1 MRVPVV
7 EDQVF
12 LAGAIQTGLRPEAT
26 TADLAHDG
34 DAAWVMVDINDD
46 DILIIDRDI
55 PGTHG
60 DDVCR
65 ILAGR
70 DSAPSILMLTAARRL
85 GEKVAGFE
93 LGADDYLA
101 KPFEFPEL
109 VARLRALNRRSGP
122 SQPPIL
128 EACGVRLDPF
138 RREVYRDGRLVRLS
152 RKACAGAQHRRG
164 LREHP
169 SARAHWGIPHG
180 ARHGSLTA
188 GHTASAARWWCGVPP
203 RECSAW
209 KIASATSCC
218 ACSFSSR

>member
-12 LAGAIQTGLRPEAT
+12 LAEAIQTGLRPEAT

-34 DAAWVMVDINDD
+34 DAALAMVDINDD
-46 DILIIDRDI
+46 DILILDRDI
-55 PGTHG
+55 PGT
-60 DDVCR
+60 
-65 ILAGR
+65 
-70 DSAPSILMLTAARRL
+70 
-85 GEKVAGFE
+85 
-93 LGADDYLA
+93 
-101 KPFEFPEL
+101 
-109 VARLRALNRRSGP
+109 
-122 SQPPIL
+122 
-128 EACGVRLDPF
+128 
-138 RREVYRDGRLVRLS
+138 
-152 RKACAGAQHRRG
+152 QHRRG

-169 SARAHWGIPHG
+169 SARAHWGIRHG

-188 GHTASAARWWCGVPP
+188 GRTASAARWWCGVPP